1 MEINTNQKQNIIS
14 VNGKVGEVQL
24 SASDIGALSKDTKIP
39 SKTSELIKERKLVCH
54 KE

>member
-24 SASDIGALSKDTKIP
+24 SASNVDALSKDTKIP
-39 SKTSELIKERKLVCH
+39 MKTSDLIKERKLVCH